1 MLVHRKPAMLKM
13 FLCLIFFVSLTAC
26 ASPPGNKFDFDG
38 YVAQFNAAQ
47 PHQALSISR
56 SDGYKISAREFGA
69 THRGKLSTII
79 LMHGFPDN
87 QHLYDLLIPALSKNR
102 HVISFDFLGWGNSE
116 KPLKHLYDV
125 ASQRA
130 DLDAVIAT
138 QKLDAV
144 VIVVHDLSGHAGIDW
159 ALDNQASTSALV
171 LLNTYYTAMPTL
183 KAPDAIEFYS
193 TPGLLRDIATWGAN
207 KVGSRFESGL
217 SGQIGK
223 FFSNDIARDKFVPI
237 IAHDAAA
244 IRPAFFSSTNVLWSE
259 IKAREQNLA
268 RIRQFNK
275 PVHIIFGIDDPFLN
289 KGVAESFGGLF
300 PNSSL
305 SLVPKAGHY
314 VQLDEPD
321 QVAALMAEK
330 LAQQPLAKAFSN

>member
-1 MLVHRKPAMLKM
+1 MLKM
-13 FLCLIFFVSLTAC
+13 FLCLAFFISLSAC
-26 ASPPGNKFDFDG
+26 ASPSANKFDFDG

-47 PHQALSISR
+47 PHQALTISR
-56 SDGYKISAREFGA
+56 SDGYKINAREFGPA
-69 THRGKLSTII
+69 HKGKLPTVI

-87 QHLYDLLIPALSKNR
+87 QHLYDLLIPALSKDR
-102 HVISFDFLGWGNSE
+102 HVVSFDFLGWGSSE

-138 QKLDAV
+138 LKLDGV

-159 ALDNQASTSALV
+159 ALDNQARTSALV
-171 LLNTYYTAMPTL
+171 LLNTYYTSMPTL

-193 TPGLLRDIATWGAN
+193 TPGLFRDIATWGAN
-207 KVGSRFESGL
+207 KVGSRFVSGL
-217 SGQIGK
+217 SSQIGK
-223 FFSNDIARDKFVPI
+223 FFSNEITRDKFVPI
-237 IAHDAAA
+237 IAHNAAD
-244 IRPAFFSSTNVLWSE
+244 IRPAFFSSTNVLWGE
-259 IKAREQNLA
+259 IKARGQNLA

-289 KGVAESFGGLF
+289 KGVAESFAGLF
-300 PNSSL
+300 TNSSL
-305 SLVPKAGHY
+305 NLIQKAGHY

-330 LAQQPLAKAFSN
+330 LAQPPLAKAFSN